1 MATLLLATIPIPA
14 HTRNAAPFASRLAEA
29 GHDVLWYAGR
39 GFHDDVRATGATP
52 LAPDPACD
60 LTVGG
65 AGPVRRAVVGRGN
78 VLGVRRAYLRVF
90 VGQAPQRARDIGAVL
105 AARPVD
111 AVVTDGLSYGVGLA
125 AERAGVPWA
134 TFGDGPL
141 AFPDEDTPPFGSG
154 LLPMPGPSGQ
164 RRNKIV
170 AAAVNLLFARPERR
184 YQQVRSELGLS
195 PSAGGIFA
203 DNLSPY
209 LHLHGATPGFE
220 YPRRNLPPHVHWVG
234 PFRPDPPLDW
244 APPPWWPHVTR
255 SRRPVVLVSQGTMRD
270 DIGELIVPALRA
282 LEGVDVTVVVTTG
295 SARPEAVI
303 EAMQGAVPRNA
314 VLARY
319 VPYDLLLP
327 HVDVFVTNGGY
338 TGVTLALAHG
348 VPMVQAGATE
358 EKADIGARI
367 AWSGTGI
374 RLLPTPPSPAEVR
387 AAVLRVLADP
397 AYRDAAG
404 RLRDEMA
411 QHDAGRDG
419 ASLLLQLAD
428 TGRPVLRAQP
438 VA

>member
-1 MATLLLATIPIPA
+1 
-14 HTRNAAPFASRLAEA
+14 
-29 GHDVLWYAGR
+29 
-39 GFHDDVRATGATP
+39 
-52 LAPDPACD
+52 
-60 LTVGG
+60 
-65 AGPVRRAVVGRGN
+65 
-78 VLGVRRAYLRVF
+78 
-90 VGQAPQRARDIGAVL
+90 
-105 AARPVD
+105 
-111 AVVTDGLSYGVGLA
+111 
-125 AERAGVPWA
+125 
-134 TFGDGPL
+134 
-141 AFPDEDTPPFGSG
+141 
-154 LLPMPGPSGQ
+154 
-164 RRNKIV
+164 
-170 AAAVNLLFARPERR
+170 
-184 YQQVRSELGLS
+184 
-195 PSAGGIFA
+195 
-203 DNLSPY
+203 
-209 LHLHGATPGFE
+209 
-220 YPRRNLPPHVHWVG
+220 
-234 PFRPDPPLDW
+234 
-244 APPPWWPHVTR
+244 
-255 SRRPVVLVSQGTMRD
+255 
-270 DIGELIVPALRA
+270 
-282 LEGVDVTVVVTTG
+282 
-295 SARPEAVI
+295 
-303 EAMQGAVPRNA
+303 MQGAVPRNA